1 MAKRVLVVDD
11 DRDMCAMLR
20 MILAQED
27 CTVVGEAYDGT
38 SAVEMCNQLD
48 PDVVLLDIMMSGHE
62 DGMGA
67 LEKILAQHPQMRVIM
82 VSALGGRDMI
92 DRAFRCGAW
101 DYVVKPFT
109 PLQVRAA
116 VRQACGSLA

>member
-1 MAKRVLVVDD
+1 MAMRVLVVDD
-11 DRDMCAMLR
+11 DRDMCGMLR

-27 CTVVGEAYDGT
+27 CTVVGEAYDGA
-38 SAVEMCNQLD
+38 SAVQMCDQLK
-48 PDVVLLDIMMSGHE
+48 PDVVLLDIMMSGRE

-67 LEKILAQHPQMRVIM
+67 LERILARHPQTRVIM
-82 VSALGGRDMI
+82 VSALGGREMI
-92 DRAFRCGAW
+92 DRAFRAGAW

-116 VRQACGSLA
+116 VRQAVNSLA